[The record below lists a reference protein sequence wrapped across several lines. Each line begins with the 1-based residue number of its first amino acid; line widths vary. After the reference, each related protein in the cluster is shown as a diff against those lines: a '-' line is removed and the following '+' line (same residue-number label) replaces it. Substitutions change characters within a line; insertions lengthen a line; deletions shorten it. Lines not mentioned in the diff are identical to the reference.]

1 MKEKIGNV
9 VLNYQ
14 YYSGRDLYS
23 DGPVE
28 EELLE
33 IVQSH
38 KEQELNQIIAGRKSW
53 SILYHL
59 SHVRSNIIE
68 SIPIGKQDRVLE
80 IGAGCGAITG
90 KLAQKAKQVTCIE
103 LSKQR
108 SLINANRN
116 EQYDN
121 IEILVGNFQDIEREL
136 DDAYDYV
143 TLIGVFE
150 YAQNYI
156 TAEDAYGAFLKLVM
170 SHVKKGGQ
178 LVVAIENKLGLKYW
192 AGCREDHI
200 GTYYEGL
207 EGYPRSEGVRTFS
220 KKEWEAMLKQ
230 AGYTDYRFY
239 YPYPDYKFPLVL
251 YSDEYLPKC
260 GELNN
265 NRMNLDR
272 DCLELFDESRVYD
285 TIIREGLYPEFANS
299 FLITIHHGE

>member
-9 VLNYQ
+9 VLNDQ
-14 YYSGRDLYS
+14 YYSGNDLYS
-23 DGPVE
+23 DGQVD

-38 KEQELNQIIAGRKSW
+38 KEEELNQIIAERRSW
-53 SILYHL
+53 PILYHL
-59 SHVRSNIIE
+59 SHVRTNIIE
-68 SIPIGKQDRVLE
+68 SLPIGKEDRVLE

-116 EQYDN
+116 SEYDN
-121 IEILVGNFQDIEREL
+121 IDILVGNFQDIEREL
-136 DDAYDYV
+136 NETYDYV

-150 YAQNYI
+150 YAENYI
-156 TAEDAYGAFLKLVM
+156 SAEDAYGEFLRLVM

-178 LVVAIENKLGLKYW
+178 LVVAIENKLGMKYW

-207 EGYPRSEGVRTFS
+207 EGYPRSAGVKTFS
-220 KKEWEAMLKQ
+220 KKEWETMLEE
-230 AGYTDYRFY
+230 AGYTEYRFY
-239 YPYPDYKFPLVL
+239 YPYPDYKFPLAL
-251 YSDEYLPKC
+251 YSDAYLPKC
-260 GELNN
+260 GELKN
-265 NRMNLDR
+265 NRINLDR
-272 DCLELFDESRVYD
+272 DRLELFDESKVYD
-285 TIIREGLYPEFANS
+285 TIIKEGMYPEFANS
-299 FLITIHHGE
+299 FLITINHGE